1 METIDQFFLK
11 GITYTN
17 LKVDCES
24 NKLINEVVNVVK
36 PIKDKVNSHKIV
48 IPKIVACQSRHS
60 MTLIE
65 LQKAI
70 SQLEK
75 TVKERFERDDKRI
88 TKLEQ
93 NLILTDDEL
102 AGVKSMIFCQN
113 KEDSSRLAS

>member
-60 MTLIE
+60 MTLIK

-75 TVKERFERDDKRI
+75 TVKERFEKYDKKI
-88 TKLEQ
+88 TELEKGLML
-93 NLILTDDEL
+93 NEKDIADTR
-102 AGVKSMIFCQN
+102 SMIFCQN
-113 KEDSSRLAS
+113 KEDSSRLTS